1 MFEFENFHLFIL
13 ASLVLNLTPGN
24 DMLFVISRTMSYGI
38 KGGLFSALGVFLGC
52 LVHIAFATIGLSAII
67 MKFSIAYEIIRYLGA
82 AYLIYFGLMSF
93 ITRKDNYTNEIILH
107 KPSSK
112 KLVIQGII
120 TDVLNPKVAIFFL
133 AFLSQFVNQH
143 SENAWLQFLFLGILF
158 NIIGTIL
165 FLGIVYVVCRTSD
178 MLKKSLL
185 WKCQEKIAGTV
196 LIGLGLNMALDN
208 KE

>member
-1 MFEFENFHLFIL
+1 MLEFENFHLFIL

-24 DMLFVISRTMSYGI
+24 DMLFVISRTMSCGI
-38 KGGLFSALGVFLGC
+38 KGGLYSSLGVFLGC
-52 LVHIAFATIGLSAII
+52 LVHVVFATIGLSALV

-143 SENAWLQFLFLGILF
+143 SENVWFQFLFLGILF
-158 NIIGTIL
+158 NVIGTLI
-165 FLGIVYVVCRTSD
+165 FLGIVYIVYKTSH
-178 MLKKSLL
+178 MLKNTFF
-185 WKCQEKIAGTV
+185 WRYQEKIAGTV

>member
-1 MFEFENFHLFIL
+1 MLEFENFHLFIL

-24 DMLFVISRTMSYGI
+24 DMLFVISRTMSCGI
-38 KGGLFSALGVFLGC
+38 KGGLYSSLGVFLGC
-52 LVHIAFATIGLSAII
+52 LVHVVFATIGLSALV

-82 AYLIYFGLMSF
+82 AYLIYFGVMSF
-93 ITRKDNYTNEIILH
+93 ITRKDIYTNEIKLH
-107 KPSSK
+107 KVSNK
-112 KLVIQGII
+112 KLVVQGII

-143 SENAWLQFLFLGILF
+143 SENVWFQFLFLGILF
-158 NIIGTIL
+158 NVIGTLI
-165 FLGIVYVVCRTSD
+165 FLGIVYIVYKTSH
-178 MLKKSLL
+178 MLKNTFF
-185 WKCQEKIAGTV
+185 WRYQEKIAGTV